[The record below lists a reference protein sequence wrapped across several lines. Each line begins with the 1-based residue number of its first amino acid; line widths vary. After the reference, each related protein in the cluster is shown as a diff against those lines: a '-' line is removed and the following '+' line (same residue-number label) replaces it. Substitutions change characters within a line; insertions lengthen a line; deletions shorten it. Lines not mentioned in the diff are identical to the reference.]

1 LNLSASPLAY
11 AQDPVAMNLS
21 GKVFV
26 VTGALGVL
34 GQAVTDCLIA
44 RGAKLALLGNRAR
57 FGVSRPA
64 DALMYTGVDLTQK
77 DAASGVCDRV
87 FEQMGRIDGL
97 VNLAGGFQWDRLEGN
112 SLESWESMFRV
123 NLLTAVVACGAV
135 LPYLLRSKRGAIV
148 NIGATGAIKATC
160 GMGAYAASKA
170 GVVKLTEALA
180 DEVKDRGIR
189 VNAVLPSIL
198 DTPGN
203 RASMP
208 NADFSRWVSP
218 MAVAEAIAFLV
229 SDQARDISGVS
240 LPVAG
245 RT

>member
-1 LNLSASPLAY
+1 
-11 AQDPVAMNLS
+11 MNLS

-64 DALMYTGVDLTQK
+64 DALMYTGVDLSRK

-97 VNLAGGFQWDRLEGN
+97 VNLAGGFEWGRLEGN

-123 NLLTAVVACGAV
+123 NLLTAVSACGAV